1 LICSGCQTVYAP
13 SEKELGKVDSL
24 AGLCEKCGTSPHF
37 MPFAMAYI
45 EGAGTALVTI
55 LVLLMVFMS
64 GTLRAAAVLA
74 GSVIF
79 ACLAMWTYAR
89 QSAIVR
95 CANERDKRA
104 ATWPHRLLGLVFGVA
119 TSIATHVI
127 IQTTSF

>member
-1 LICSGCQTVYAP
+1 
-13 SEKELGKVDSL
+13 
-24 AGLCEKCGTSPHF
+24 
-37 MPFAMAYI
+37 MAYI

-64 GTLRAAAVLA
+64 GTPAALLA

-95 CANERDKRA
+95 YANEREKRA
-104 ATWPHRLLGLVFGVA
+104 ATWPHRLLGLFFGVA